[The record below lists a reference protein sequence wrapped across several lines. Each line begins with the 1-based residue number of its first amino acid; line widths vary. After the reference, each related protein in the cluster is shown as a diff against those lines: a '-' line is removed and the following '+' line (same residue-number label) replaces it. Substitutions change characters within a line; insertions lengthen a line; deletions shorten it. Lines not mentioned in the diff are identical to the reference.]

1 MLAKLGYTDPKL
13 TFFATDRGNEV
24 DEWAKVL
31 FLSFLYHYVGSTRPN
46 SISILAWPKYIY
58 AWCCLRAQKSP
69 TVFHPYGFPTNLE
82 RSWIEFP
89 KSWSEQKG
97 TGLRFELGKILF
109 DQCSSVSSARV
120 FFYWKTDYIVPWVG
134 WIKEIISYTG
144 IIHVV
149 YFRWEGSKMHQGA
162 QNKVCEVN
170 RSSMDWP
177 NLNTA
182 DSVGRVCGLVKDK
195 RGRAYR
201 LPAKI
206 ISNVVHE
213 VKQNKENQESAV
225 FLNSRPLRLPF
236 DSDVRHDWED
246 FSMDSGTDPFA
257 KCQFLLEIRFWWMR
271 MQNSQTEPGVAARL
285 EVNPSKAP
293 MFCLRR
299 LEIVSAYP
307 AQKPS
312 TVALANHFSEKH
324 AWAHRGYWFSLYSS
338 RYLARQRHS
347 IAIHTLRH
355 VKFLPRAELGSHHVT
370 SHAY

>member
-1 MLAKLGYTDPKL
+1 
-13 TFFATDRGNEV
+13 
-24 DEWAKVL
+24 
-31 FLSFLYHYVGSTRPN
+31 
-46 SISILAWPKYIY
+46 
-58 AWCCLRAQKSP
+58 
-69 TVFHPYGFPTNLE
+69 
-82 RSWIEFP
+82 
-89 KSWSEQKG
+89 
-97 TGLRFELGKILF
+97 
-109 DQCSSVSSARV
+109 
-120 FFYWKTDYIVPWVG
+120 
-134 WIKEIISYTG
+134 
-144 IIHVV
+144 
-149 YFRWEGSKMHQGA
+149 
-162 QNKVCEVN
+162 
-170 RSSMDWP
+170 MDWP

-206 ISNVVHE
+206 IGNVVHE

-236 DSDVRHDWED
+236 GCRMSDVRHDWED

-257 KCQFLLEIRFWWMR
+257 KCQLLLEIRFWWMR

-312 TVALANHFSEKH
+312 AVALANHFSEKH
-324 AWAHRGYWFSLYSS
+324 AWAHQGYWFSLYSS

-347 IAIHTLRH
+347 YRH
-355 VKFLPRAELGSHHVT
+355 PHASTCQILTTRRARFTSCDVTRILIRRQNLSPCRAANVAFRARKKDWNIIFKVAETVSMKRLCIELHI
-370 SHAY
+370 